1 MTFEGK
7 VVFVTGASRGIGAA
21 TAQAFAE
28 AGAKLILNAS
38 DVAHLANTAENV
50 KSTGACDPVL
60 LGYDVTD
67 DNLMKEAFQTIFKT
81 FGRLDVMVNNAGILE
96 TSLIGMLRRQ
106 NLDRVLQVNVA
117 AMLMHVQYASRL
129 MLRNRKGAIVNVSSI
144 MGRMGLSGMTAYGA
158 SKAAVIGA
166 TLSAAKELAPS
177 GIRVN
182 AVAPGFINTDMVH
195 QLSPDKFKERMDS
208 ILMKRI
214 GEPAEVAK
222 AILFLASDE
231 ASYITGQVLGVD
243 GGMIV

>member
-1 MTFEGK
+1 MNFEGK

-21 TAQAFAE
+21 TALAFAK
-28 AGAKLILNAS
+28 AKATLVLNAS
-38 DVAHLANTAENV
+38 DAAHLAETVEGVRTLHAPE
-50 KSTGACDPVL
+50 PVV

-67 DNLMKEAFQTIFKT
+67 EAAMKEAFQKIFKS
-81 FGRLDVMVNNAGILE
+81 FGKLDVLVNNAGILE
-96 TSLIGMLRRQ
+96 TSLLGMLRRQ
-106 NLDRVLQVNVA
+106 ALDRVLQVNVA
-117 AMLMHVQYASRL
+117 AMLMHMQYASRL
-129 MLRNRKGAIVNVSSI
+129 MLRNRCGSIVNVSSI
-144 MGRMGLSGMTAYGA
+144 MGRMGLAGMSAYGA

-195 QLSPDKFKERMDS
+195 QLTPEKFKERMDS

-214 GEPAEVAK
+214 GEPSEVAK

-243 GGMIV
+243 GGMVV